1 MSSFYQKITVLVAI
15 ALFALGNINTIQA
28 EDLKAPRFEYADGKI
43 FKEVDDTI
51 TAILN
56 LGWVDENP
64 DLEGFGLYIFYGE
77 SKDYHEFTLYKK
89 IDLDDENLSHQKH
102 YFQYLIRELVT
113 KSKVVSFYVTAYAGG
128 HESEGSHIKI
138 VNLKKDNQNHN
149 KFMIVG
155 KPAHKATIGDEYTF
169 EFEIEANVDYTDL
182 EIKLEHSPEGAVLD
196 VENMI
201 VKWTPTEGGNYTFTL
216 LAKATT
222 EDGEVNAK
230 FTWAVEV
237 MHCKVPAV
245 VSGEVIDEDGTLV
258 EFGTAMLFW
267 TDGSNDGGISKHRVY
282 DARIVEGKYEFKGVD
297 AGEYYLQISAYTKHQ
312 KPYHPVWY
320 ENATNYM
327 DATPIKIECE
337 KTYTFDFVVEPVK
350 EPEFFKVS
358 GKVLD
363 AETLEPIKWSYVKFI
378 GLDSRNH
385 NYNLEVVTDHFG
397 EYSIKLPEAE
407 YIVFAHALKP
417 NSGAM
422 TNQYLPQYY
431 KLANN
436 IQDATILVV
445 NENISEIDFAL
456 DRVPTYENSIKGK
469 VVSVDD
475 INLVNVVVSAYCT
488 DPGNKNGKFR
498 FYSKS
503 AVTDENGNFEIENLM
518 PGTYILYANT
528 RDKVYMPGFYVEGK
542 EVSAKWKDATE
553 FEVEEEGVF
562 GPYTLTL
569 PIFEK
574 VHGNGRINGFVRE
587 RTGSIK
593 SGDDEFQG
601 AKGLNGAN
609 VYIFDMQNNPVKSIS
624 TDEYGNFELNQIPN
638 GKYTI
643 VLDKV
648 GFHPFSY
655 EVDLTTD
662 NNDLSK
668 EIEMS
673 PISTSSVSTIFKIET
688 TVFPNPVSEMLNIQF
703 ESAAGVANIKLAAY
717 TGATYLSESLQA
729 IDGQNNI
736 SYSIKNIPQG
746 IYFLTINLN
755 GSIMVTPIVISK

>member
-1 MSSFYQKITVLVAI
+1 MSYFYQKITVLVAI
-15 ALFALGNINTIQA
+15 ALFALANINTIQA
-28 EDLKAPRFEYADGKI
+28 EDLKAPRFEHADGKI

-51 TAILN
+51 TAIVN
-56 LGWVDENP
+56 LGWVDENTN
-64 DLEGFGLYIFYGE
+64 LEGFGLYVYYGE
-77 SKDYHEFTLYKK
+77 SKDYDDFTLYKK
-89 IDLDDENLSHQKH
+89 IDLKDESLNHQKH
-102 YFQYLIRELVT
+102 YFQYLIREFVSE
-113 KSKVVSFYVTAYAGG
+113 SKIVSFYITSYAGG
-128 HESEGSHIKI
+128 HESEGSGIKI
-138 VNLKKDNQNHN
+138 VKLKQANQNHN
-149 KFMIVG
+149 QFLIVG
-155 KPAHKATIGDEYTF
+155 KPAHKAAIGEEYAF
-169 EFEIEANVDYTDL
+169 EFKIEANVDYTDL

-201 VKWTPTEGGNYTFTL
+201 VKWTPTKGGNYTFVLYAT
-216 LAKATT
+216 AKS
-222 EDGEVNAK
+222 EEGDLHAK
-230 FTWAVEV
+230 FSWTVEV
-237 MHCKVPAV
+237 MHCKVPAI
-245 VSGEVIDEDGTLV
+245 VSGEVVDEDGTLV

-267 TDGSNDGGISKHRVY
+267 TDGTNGREGKFHRVY

-312 KPYHPVWY
+312 KAYHPVWY
-320 ENATNYM
+320 KNATNFM
-327 DATPIKIECE
+327 DATPIEIECGE
-337 KTYTFDFVVEPVK
+337 TYEFDFVVEPVK

-378 GLDSRNH
+378 GMDSRNH
-385 NYNLEVVTDHFG
+385 NYNLEVVTNHFG

-431 KLANN
+431 NLANN

-445 NENISEIDFAL
+445 NENISGIDFAL

-475 INLVNVVVSAYCT
+475 INLKDVVVSAYCT
-488 DPGNKNGKFR
+488 DPGNQNEKFR

-528 RDKVYMPGFYVEGK
+528 RDKIYMPGFYVVGK

-553 FEVEEEGVF
+553 FEVEEEGAF

-574 VHGNGRINGFVRE
+574 VHGNGRIKGIVRE

-593 SGDDEFQG
+593 SGNDELQG

-609 VYIFDMQNNPVKSIS
+609 VYIFDMQNNPVKSVN
-624 TDEYGNFELNQIPN
+624 TDEFGNFELNQIPN

-668 EIEMS
+668 EVEMS

-688 TVFPNPVSEMLNIQF
+688 TVFPNPVSDLLNIQF

-717 TGATYLSESLQA
+717 TGATYLNESLQT

-746 IYFLTINLN
+746 IYFLTIDLN
-755 GSIMVTPIVISK
+755 GSIMVTPLVISK